1 MSLLLYDLSL
11 EYFDIFGTQQV
22 LSKRKEFSL
31 DDPQTTTETMLNI
44 IRLLWCLFKL
54 FAFFCSIEVKCLSQS
69 CVTLYIS

>member
-31 DDPQTTTETMLNI
+31 DDPQTTTGDNAKHYKVALVFI
-44 IRLLWCLFKL
+44 
-54 FAFFCSIEVKCLSQS
+54 
-69 CVTLYIS
+69 